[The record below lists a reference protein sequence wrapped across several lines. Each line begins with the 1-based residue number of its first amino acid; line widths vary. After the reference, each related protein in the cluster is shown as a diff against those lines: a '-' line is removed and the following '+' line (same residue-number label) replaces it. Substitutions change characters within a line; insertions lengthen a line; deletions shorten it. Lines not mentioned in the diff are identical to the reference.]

1 MCEEWLANSELRRG
15 RASPKSCLI
24 LLGGQAPEFP
34 DLDVYHF
41 NSATIKNS
49 KEMQDLLTKAATL
62 TSFIPKPNLAI
73 FDDLDMLVQHDRVF
87 LNSLLETLQK
97 QRLPAIPIIMIFP
110 VGMEKKTRPFV
121 AAGAKLI
128 KCEGEHESGAG
139 DQGAGAGSTDPWFAP
154 LCFHENLL
162 KQIGTKPVGR
172 RAYIKF
178 LDSLC
183 DWNYMMSR
191 DFTAMATELITL
203 ETNMITQKFK
213 IKPAADQEFTKIL
226 SQLSL
231 YKKKERVKYLAND
244 SLFCM

>member
-1 MCEEWLANSELRRG
+1 MEAWLNNPDLRRG
-15 RASPKSCLI
+15 KISPKSCLI
-24 LLGGQAPEFP
+24 LMGVDPPQLP
-34 DLDVYHF
+34 DYDVYHF

-62 TSFIPKPNLAI
+62 ISFIPKPNIAI

-97 QRLPAIPIIMIFP
+97 QRLPAMPIILIVP
-110 VGMEKKTRPFV
+110 YSIEKKMRPFI
-121 AAGAKLI
+121 AAGAQII
-128 KCEGEHESGAG
+128 KAVEPERATTGRPAQQPSE
-139 DQGAGAGSTDPWFAP
+139 DPWLTP

-162 KQIGTKPVGR
+162 KEIGTKPAAR
-172 RAYIKF
+172 RAYVRF
-178 LDSLC
+178 LDALC

-191 DFTAMATELITL
+191 DFTHLANELINR
-203 ETNMITQKFK
+203 EMSKFK
-213 IKPAADQEFTKIL
+213 LKPRQDLEFTKML

-231 YKKKERVKYLAND
+231 YKKKERVKYQTND